1 MVVSYFVLRIL
12 FFFQA
17 KLSVWPNQRDITDTQ
32 KDSTAGSVRSAMS
45 LGLYLPLPVLFC
57 CQWQQHLHQTRCKY
71 KQKTLLE
78 HYCIGSKHAPVG
90 THRIPGAL
98 FPRPKLLRHTS
109 STQLCAPSPSPHGTV
124 GAPKR
129 HCSFSLSF
137 LRRDV
142 WHQQQNSALEQTNQL
157 LSFLPHFPASFTGE
171 RTDSWDT
178 HGVLTSSFISAK
190 LFFKSTEEKKFDSVC
205 PPAPFKDHFL

>member
-1 MVVSYFVLRIL
+1 MATRFHIKWKEHQWHTRTGCSQVFCFETRQESFTLRRHSAAAEAVLAVQAAPSPPAPAKCYWDWPVGLKVGITDRCLKEISTVRSL
-12 FFFQA
+12 VQVKSFFQ
-17 KLSVWPNQRDITDTQ
+17 LILLFVPSELPLLLLLRTSNGFSPN
-32 KDSTAGSVRSAMS
+32 
-45 LGLYLPLPVLFC
+45 PLPVLFC

-142 WHQQQNSALEQTNQL
+142 
-157 LSFLPHFPASFTGE
+157 
-171 RTDSWDT
+171 
-178 HGVLTSSFISAK
+178 
-190 LFFKSTEEKKFDSVC
+190 
-205 PPAPFKDHFL
+205 